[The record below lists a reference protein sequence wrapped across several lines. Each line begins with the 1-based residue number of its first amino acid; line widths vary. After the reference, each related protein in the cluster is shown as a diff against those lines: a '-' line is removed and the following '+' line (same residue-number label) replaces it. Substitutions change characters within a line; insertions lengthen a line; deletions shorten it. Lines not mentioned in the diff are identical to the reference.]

1 MNLIGGNGQ
10 GFFQNLDDQTKTW
23 LHECFE
29 NRPFCIN
36 FPGGA
41 ESNIAT
47 PSPLLK
53 GWGLTESLIRER
65 FKDGTTDED
74 GQGLEKWLEKLTI
87 QKSAP
92 YSYIAELGAFKEE
105 FPNAE
110 VIWKCNIV
118 SGTWEEAKIALQN
131 VVEVSQCSHC
141 IMGNEVYSRGNFNFD
156 FNLFLSKAQQLILW
170 IKENYPS
177 MKIAIPFAPNIE
189 RKEHK
194 LWNDALIEF
203 IALNPNL
210 VDAVD
215 VHIYLTDDELPLAFS
230 SYPIQKI
237 VATSDMDNPQ
247 LDECFGHLAWEY
259 SNNTVWEKTVSYI
272 QDNLPDTEIWMT
284 EFNIK
289 PSLNFGNTLANAAFI
304 FRTFMQ
310 YSGDVAVM
318 CVHNLVAPDVYGC
331 ISRTDK
337 LDLSYKTDKNAKRT
351 GYYALKL
358 ASEALSCGLPLQHLR
373 EEVTIANNSVLW
385 MDNVSDFNPISYI
398 YPIRGKKIKGGVL
411 NTLSGLNLY
420 DSFGKV
426 GYMSNVTVPFESNI
440 IELSSDLNDQSEQ
453 INITEFGFYY
463 VELEDVR
470 KKCRRWWF
478 QFWLPACE
486 TSTLTT
492 KNVNL
497 SV

>member
-65 FKDGTTDED
+65 FAGGGTDED
-74 GQGLEKWLEKLTI
+74 GQGLDKWLEKLAN
-87 QKSAP
+87 QNSAP

-110 VIWKCNIV
+110 IIWKSNIV
-118 SGTWEEAKIALQN
+118 SGTWEEARIALQN
-131 VVEVSQCSHC
+131 VMEVSGCSRC
-141 IMGNEVYSRGNFNFD
+141 VMGNEVYSGGNFD
-156 FNLFLSKAQQLILW
+156 FNFDAFLLKASSFILW
-170 IKENYPS
+170 IKENYPT
-177 MKIAIPFAPNIE
+177 MKIAIPFAPNIQ
-189 RKEHK
+189 RGEHQR
-194 LWNDALIEF
+194 WNDALIEF

-215 VHIYLTDDELPLAFS
+215 VHIYLTDEDLPAAFA

-237 VATSDMDNPQ
+237 VVEKDMDNPQ
-247 LDECFGHLAWEY
+247 LENCFDSFAWEY
-259 SNNTVWEKTVSYI
+259 SNSNKWEDTISYI
-272 QDNLPDTEIWMT
+272 REVLPDTEIWMT

-304 FRTFMQ
+304 FRTFMEF
-310 YSGDVAVM
+310 SDRVAVM

-331 ISRTDK
+331 ISRADK
-337 LDLSYKTDKNAKRT
+337 LDYNVTGNNVKRT

-358 ASEALSCGLPLQHLR
+358 ASQALGYRLPVVQL
-373 EEVTIANNSVLW
+373 EDEITITKNSVLW
-385 MDNVSDFNPISYI
+385 IDNVTDFNPVSYI
-398 YPIRGKKIKGGVL
+398 YPIGGKKIKGGVL
-411 NTLSGLNLY
+411 NTLTGLNLY

-426 GYMSNVTVPFESNI
+426 GYMSKTTTPFESNI
-440 IELSSDLNDQSEQ
+440 IPIDSFLNSSSEQ

-463 VELEDVR
+463 VELEDVEP
-470 KKCRRWWF
+470 KCRKRWF
-478 QFWLPACE
+478 QFWLPNCGKPRV
-486 TSTLTT
+486 TT

-497 SV
+497 SL